1 MFGAGRG
8 TRRQKTRHPPRPFGE
23 RVAEGRVRGNRPV
36 PRPPHP
42 PCGRPLPEGERGSI
56 RGGSRN
62 APAGDTHPPRPFG
75 ERVAEGRVRG
85 NRPVPRPPHPPCGR
99 PLPEGERG
107 SIRRGSR
114 NAPAGDTHPP
124 RPFGERVAE
133 GRVRGNRPVPR
144 PPHPPCG
151 RPLPEGERGSIR
163 RGSRNAPAGDTHP
176 PRPFGE
182 RVAEGRVRGN
192 RPVPRPLT
200 RPAGGP
206 TLSPRG
212 EGEKKAGHLKLL
224 NVTALRDPGLQPD
237 RSVSWARY

>member
-56 RGGSRN
+56 RGGSRTRAGRRHPSPSPLWGEGGRRPGEGQSPSPARPPHPPCGRPLPEGERGSIRRGSRN
-62 APAGDTHPPRPFG
+62 CPAGDTHPPRPFG

-114 NAPAGDTHPP
+114 TRGRRHPSPSPLWGEGGRRPGEGKSPSPA
-124 RPFGERVAE
+124 
-133 GRVRGNRPVPR
+133 

-151 RPLPEGERGSIR
+151 RPHPLPEGGGREKGR
-163 RGSRNAPAGDTHP
+163 APKVTQRD
-176 PRPFGE
+176 RPQ
-182 RVAEGRVRGN
+182 
-192 RPVPRPLT
+192 RPW
-200 RPAGGP
+200 P
-206 TLSPRG
+206 T
-212 EGEKKAGHLKLL
+212 A
-224 NVTALRDPGLQPD
+224 
-237 RSVSWARY
+237 